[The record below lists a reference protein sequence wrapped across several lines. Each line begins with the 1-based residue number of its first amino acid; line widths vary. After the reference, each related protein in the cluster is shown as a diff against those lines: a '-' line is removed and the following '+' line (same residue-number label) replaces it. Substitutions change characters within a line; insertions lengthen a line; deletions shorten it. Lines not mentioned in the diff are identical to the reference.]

1 MIIKNGKV
9 HVGNGQIL
17 EDYDILVQEGIIKK
31 IGKDINEDKKEV
43 IDAKGM
49 EVFPGFIDPVSSYGC
64 MDITFSIKD
73 HNEISKPITPE
84 ANIKYAFNHDEILLE
99 ELYKVGITAIG
110 AAPGDKNIIGGQM
123 AVYNT
128 WGENS
133 NKMLLK
139 ESVALKGSVVNSV
152 KETYGKRDVCPMTKM
167 GIFNELEKFL
177 LKSKKIVEEKKETH
191 YNDCDIIKKV
201 INKEAPLFIT
211 AIETSEI
218 KALINI
224 ADKYDIKL
232 IICEGY
238 QGHRCLEHIKS
249 ANVSIII
256 GEQTGYNRKN
266 YNDTDLLKIAQ
277 LQNEDEILVS
287 LTLTGDGGPEGKI
300 KYLWNAIEFY
310 KAGVEEEEVLKM
322 MTLNPAKMLGIDNK
336 IGTIEEGKQAD
347 IVIYSNNPIKYYN
360 SKLKYTIINGEIA
373 YHEGGKN
380 ICC

>member
-1 MIIKNGKV
+1 MIIKNGNI
-9 HVGNGQIL
+9 HVGNGKIL
-17 EDYDILVQEGIIKK
+17 EGYDVLIEKGIIKK
-31 IGKDINEDKKEV
+31 VTKNIYKDDDKI
-43 IDAKGM
+43 IDGKGM

-64 MDITFSIKD
+64 MDIGSKIKD
-73 HNEISKPITPE
+73 HDEISDPITPE

-110 AAPGDKNIIGGQM
+110 AAPGDKNVIGGQM

-133 NKMLLK
+133 SKMLLK

-177 LKSKKIVEEKKETH
+177 LKSKMALNSSNGV
-191 YNDCDIIKKV
+191 DDINNIIGKV
-201 INKEAPLFIT
+201 INKEISLFIT
-211 AIETSEI
+211 AVDSTEI
-218 KALINI
+218 KSLINI
-224 ADKYDIKL
+224 INKYDIKL
-232 IICEGY
+232 VICGGY
-238 QGHRCLEHIKS
+238 QADRCLDIISSTK
-249 ANVSIII
+249 ASIVV
-256 GEQTGYNRKN
+256 GEQVGYNRRN
-266 YNDTDLLKIAQ
+266 YNNTNLYKIAQ
-277 LQNEDEILVS
+277 SQEDGLLIS
-287 LTLTGDGGPEGKI
+287 FSLTGDNGPEGKI